1 MNFIFFFLILALY
14 VVGCV
19 FVAVRLSKCIPT
31 KRGRI
36 LFRSVVALM
45 SVLFFVQRIFSGVAP
60 EWLLR
65 LFYVAGTMWLVV
77 VMYMVMV
84 LLIFALAR
92 GIARWRKGEIEP
104 LNMRSFWNSWL
115 IVGIILFCGIMNAY
129 SPKLTHY
136 TLHSDNIAS
145 GDTLRIALVSDL
157 HMGYAVRS
165 GDMERLTAM
174 VNAQNADFCII
185 AGDLFD
191 GDVRPVVN
199 NNLGAPLSHI
209 KTHRGTFAVIGN
221 HEYLGDADI
230 AEQYIRGLGINVLR
244 DSAMAVSTTSFDMR
258 PYVWFIGRD
267 DLSSLRANT
276 QRIHKSI
283 DELNC
288 DTCQLKIVI
297 DHQPARFDDSQRIHA
312 DLHVS
317 GHTHAGQVWPM
328 RILTKMIYELDYGY
342 MRKGS
347 TDFVVTS
354 GFGTWGPRFRTGNA
368 PEVVVLDITR

>member
-1 MNFIFFFLILALY
+1 MNFVVFFVIFALY
-14 VVGCV
+14 VGGCV
-19 FVAVRLSKCIPT
+19 FVALRMSKCIPS
-31 KRGRI
+31 KVGRI
-36 LFRSVVALM
+36 AFRSVVALM
-45 SVLFFVQRIFSGVAP
+45 SVMFFIHRAISDIVP
-60 EWLLR
+60 EWLVR
-65 LFYVAGTMWLVV
+65 LLYIASTMWLVI
-77 VMYMVMV
+77 VMYLVIV
-84 LLIFALAR
+84 LLVFALAR

-115 IVGIILFCGIMNAY
+115 IIGIILFCGIMNAY

-136 TLHSDNIAS
+136 TLHSDNVES

-157 HMGYAVRS
+157 HMGYAVRG
-165 GDMERLTAM
+165 GDIERLVAM
-174 VNAQNADFCII
+174 INAQNADFCLI

-199 NNLGAPLSHI
+199 GNLGAALKQL
-209 KTHRGTFAVIGN
+209 KTHRGTFAVLGN
-221 HEYLGDADI
+221 HEYLGNADI
-230 AEQYIRGLGINVLR
+230 AEEYIKGLGINVLR
-244 DSAMAVSTTSFDMR
+244 DSAVAVSTTSFDMK

-267 DLSSLRANT
+267 DYSQ
-276 QRIHKSI
+276 QRNNYKSI

-297 DHQPARFDDSQRIHA
+297 DHQPARFSDSQRIGA

-328 RILTKMIYELDYGY
+328 RIFTKMIYELDYGY
-342 MRKGS
+342 LRKGS
-347 TDFVVTS
+347 TDFIVTS

-368 PEVVVLDITR
+368 PEVVVIDITK